1 MRVVLSVDMEGISQ
15 LAAPREILSC
25 RPEYW
30 TTGKPRMEADTAA
43 AALGLLDAG
52 ADEVIVLDNHGSGN
66 PENVSPESLPA
77 RCRLE
82 TWNVFDLPGKGVD
95 AMFQVGYHARGGTD
109 GFISHTYVPGLRF
122 RVADELISESHG
134 RAWAA
139 GVPLIGITGNDTH
152 RNTLGSL
159 ANTPFLVVQETL
171 SRASARPV
179 FADRDAGLAAI
190 RAFAARCLG
199 DLGEIRPPQVPDQ
212 PLFEASMPNGA
223 EQVDAMV
230 ASGWRRTGEVEFA
243 AELSDWSAAREPLA
257 AAMGAAMAALVP
269 DWVGATSAAEA
280 ASLAPTQVGPLTEV
294 LADRWCS
301 QSYPEWY
308 ASAGVELPPAARE
321 RR

>member
-1 MRVVLSVDMEGISQ
+1 MRVVLSVDMEGVSQ

-30 TTGKPRMEADTAA
+30 ATGKPRMQADTAA
-43 AALGLLDAG
+43 AAQGLLDAG

-77 RCRLE
+77 GCRLE
-82 TWNVFDLPGKGVD
+82 TWNVFDLPEQGVD

-122 RVADELISESHG
+122 RVGGELISESHG

-152 RNTLGSL
+152 RDTLGSL
-159 ANTPFLVVQETL
+159 ADTPYLVVQETL
-171 SRASARPV
+171 GRGSARPV
-179 FADRDAGLAAI
+179 VADRDEGLGAI
-190 RAFAARCLG
+190 RAFAARCLA
-199 DLGEIRPPQVPDQ
+199 DLGDIRPPQVPDQ

-223 EQVDAMV
+223 EQVNAME
-230 ASGWRRTGEVEFA
+230 AAGWRRTGEVEFA
-243 AELSDWSAAREPLA
+243 AELSNWSEAREPLA
-257 AAMGAAMAALVP
+257 VAMGAAMAALLP
-269 DWVGATSAAEA
+269 HWVGATSAAEA
-280 ASLAPTQVGPLTEV
+280 SSLDPARVASLTEV

-301 QSYPEWY
+301 QSFPDWY
-308 ASAGVELPPAARE
+308 VQAGVEPRPPRATI
-321 RR
+321 